1 MCVAIGDTV
10 ALMTLRSLR
19 GHACAAEGSDCRN
32 DVVCVHRLAVTLVD
46 AGGERAA
53 PPAQARLETACAAK
67 IE

>member
-1 MCVAIGDTV
+1 
-10 ALMTLRSLR
+10 LR